1 MEEEKENKNNQ
12 KSNDLYLEE
21 INVDI
26 NSILSF
32 AVNID
37 NLKLFL
43 STLINNESVLSKRIS
58 KIEKKL
64 NMTVYEQKKI
74 SKKNIKE

>member
-37 NLKLFL
+37 NLK
-43 STLINNESVLSKRIS
+43 
-58 KIEKKL
+58 
-64 NMTVYEQKKI
+64 
-74 SKKNIKE
+74 